1 MTMEELFDH
10 LEKKYGFKQTFGCVA
25 FIEFTTRDGREL
37 TLPAPYG
44 KHYTP
49 DQLEQIF
56 SIWNEED
63 TDAIEL
69 TFNGFPN

>member
-37 TLPAPYG
+37 MLPAPYG
-44 KHYTP
+44 KHYTS
-49 DQLEQIF
+49 DEIEHIE
-56 SIWNEED
+56 SVRNEEVE
-63 TDAIEL
+63 DAIEL